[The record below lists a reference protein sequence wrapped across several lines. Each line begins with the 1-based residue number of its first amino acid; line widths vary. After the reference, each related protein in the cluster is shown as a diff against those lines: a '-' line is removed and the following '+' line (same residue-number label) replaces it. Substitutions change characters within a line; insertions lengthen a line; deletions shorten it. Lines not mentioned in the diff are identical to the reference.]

1 MKKRFRR
8 RLRPQ
13 LRLRPRR
20 GLTIIEIMVAIF
32 LLGVGLLGLAGFT
45 IASNKQYRGAVLQQ
59 RAALIVQS
67 RFDSLTSVTCT
78 LLAASGTQSGSGS
91 SMGVSERWSVAD
103 GNDIKIITDTV
114 RFAGRTLPLAYR
126 SIIPCR
132 D

>member
-1 MKKRFRR
+1 MRKRFHRR
-8 RLRPQ
+8 

-45 IASNKQYRGAVLQQ
+45 LASGKQYRGAALQQ

-78 LLAASGTQSGSGS
+78 LLAPSGPQSGTAAT
-91 SMGVSERWSVAD
+91 MGVSERWSVVD
-103 GNDIKIITDTV
+103 GNDIKIITDSV
-114 RFAGRTLPLAYR
+114 RFAGRTQALAYR